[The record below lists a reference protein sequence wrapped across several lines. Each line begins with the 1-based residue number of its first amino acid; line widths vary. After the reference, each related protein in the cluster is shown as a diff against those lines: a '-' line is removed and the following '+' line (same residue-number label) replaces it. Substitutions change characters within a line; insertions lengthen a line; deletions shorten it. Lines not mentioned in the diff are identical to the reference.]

1 MGSNL
6 GLWLASLSADQLAQI
21 LTRRPDLL
29 AHPVPRTL
37 AELADRL
44 ESLPSVR
51 AAVHRLPLPAVQLIE
66 AIAAHGG
73 GPVARERLAALVGR
87 RADDPDVDATLRVL
101 AMRALVWADGDD
113 LHMATHAARAVARPP
128 RPGPP
133 PAAERPETDQGPH
146 ARFTPRPP
154 VPPLAEADPQAVAQE
169 AAAAAGEAVARVTAL
184 LETCATA
191 PPALLRA
198 GGVGARELR
207 RLGKALGAPEE
218 RTRLCLE
225 LAHTAGLLAMAGDDW
240 PPTELLPTAMYD
252 AWREGE
258 PAQRLVPLL
267 EAWWWLPA
275 APLAAR
281 SPTGEPPPA
290 ALSPPPLGDL
300 IREVRRDLLHVL
312 ADLPE
317 DRGVADGADLLGVLT
332 WRAPLLVASF
342 ADPADVIRATWREA
356 GWLGLVAHGALT
368 PLGRALL
375 AGHAATDAEA
385 ADDPLGP
392 AGAYGQASAGGGAS
406 DEPLAEAACR
416 LLPAAVPTALLG
428 ADLTAVVPGTPTAA
442 LATLLDSAADRESS
456 GKAVTW
462 RFTPASVRR
471 ALDAGQTPDE
481 LIAALAQ
488 VAAGGTVP
496 QPLEY
501 LIGDVARRH
510 GQVRVRAVGCVIRGE
525 DPALLAEIAAVRTL
539 APLGLTLLAPTVLA
553 SRRPVTETL
562 AALRDAGY
570 APVGESP
577 DGAPLIE
584 RVPRRRAVARRR
596 GLSVP
601 SPRRPRTAPQPA
613 DPAALATALL
623 AGPRPTSARATAADA
638 APTGGPARAITGR
651 SRTRHDPEDTESLLA
666 ALAPHLSAGER
677 HLLSHAID
685 HGTPVLIRY
694 TNAHG
699 NRSERVIEPIEVYGR
714 VVEAW
719 CRLREEER
727 MFALD
732 RIESVAPA

>member
-1 MGSNL
+1 MASNL
-6 GLWLASLSADQLAQI
+6 GVWLASMSADQLAQI
-21 LTRRPDLL
+21 LTRRPDVL

-66 AIAAHGG
+66 AIHAHGG

-87 RADDPDVDATLRVL
+87 RADDPDLDATLRVL
-101 AMRALVWADGDD
+101 AMRGLVWADGDD
-113 LHMATHAARAVARPP
+113 LRMATHAARAVARPP
-128 RPGPP
+128 RPDPP
-133 PAAERPETDQGPH
+133 LTAGGPETDQGPH

-154 VPPLAEADPQAVAQE
+154 VPPLAEADPQAVARE
-169 AAAAAGEAVARVTAL
+169 AAAAANEAVARVTAL

-207 RLGKALGAPEE
+207 RLGKAIGAPEAQ
-218 RTRLCLE
+218 TRLCLE

-267 EAWWWLPA
+267 EAWWRLPA

-281 SPTGEPPPA
+281 SPTGEPAPA

-300 IREVRRDLLHVL
+300 IREVRRDLLDVL
-312 ADLPE
+312 ADLPA
-317 DRGVADGADLLGVLT
+317 DRGVVDGADLPPVLT
-332 WRAPLLVASF
+332 WRAPLLVAAF
-342 ADPADVIRATWREA
+342 ADPTDVICATWREA

-375 AGHAATDAEA
+375 AGRAATDAEA
-385 ADDPLGP
+385 PADPGDRPGTGDRP
-392 AGAYGQASAGGGAS
+392 GAGT
-406 DEPLAEAACR
+406 EPLAEAASR
-416 LLPAAVPTALLG
+416 LLPRAVSTALLG

-442 LATLLDSAADRESS
+442 LAALLDSAADRESV
-456 GKAVTW
+456 GEAVTW
-462 RFTPASVRR
+462 RFSPASVRR
-471 ALDAGQTPDE
+471 ALDAGQTPDG

-510 GQVRVRAVGCVIRGE
+510 GEVRVRAVGCVIRGE
-525 DPALLAEIAAVRTL
+525 DPALLAEIAAARAL
-539 APLGLTLLAPTVLA
+539 APLDLTVLAPTVLA
-553 SRRPVTETL
+553 SRKPVTETL
-562 AALRDAGY
+562 AALRGAGY

-584 RVPRRRAVARRR
+584 RVQRRRATARRR
-596 GLSVP
+596 PLPVP
-601 SPRRPRTAPQPA
+601 SPRRQWTAPQPA
-613 DPAALATALL
+613 DPAALAAALL
-623 AGPRPTSARATAADA
+623 AGPRPTPARTSPAEAAS
-638 APTGGPARAITGR
+638 TGGPARAITGR
-651 SRTRHDPEDTESLLA
+651 GGTRHDPEDTESLLA

-694 TNAHG
+694 TNAQG
-699 NRSERVIEPIEVYGR
+699 NQSERVIEPIEVYGR